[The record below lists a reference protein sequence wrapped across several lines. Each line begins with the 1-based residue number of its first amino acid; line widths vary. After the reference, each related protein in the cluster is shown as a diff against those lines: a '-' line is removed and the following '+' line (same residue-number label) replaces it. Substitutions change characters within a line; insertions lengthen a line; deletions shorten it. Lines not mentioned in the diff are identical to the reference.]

1 MAQSRLKAEV
11 DKWHDFQPDPDAH
24 RRLGPGDVRYLALKG
39 GGGKAW
45 AFLGVLTAFTHQRI
59 PIMVKYGDTY
69 RLNFERIQGVAGTS
83 GGGLIGSLAAVGF
96 TLKDLFRMVSDRNS
110 LKKFFDPAYYGHSR
124 SYLPIATRKGTNPTV
139 SRQKAS
145 PDGSIG
151 DGQEKL
157 RSGIYYE
164 IPSDEELP
172 VSLGPFDLYISGAKH
187 WFIGEDE
194 LKKLAPTYAKHFNG
208 HVKNLLRD
216 GGLSSGLWARHYVGE
231 RISEAL
237 GQANYTFGQ
246 LASSKSYL
254 PKLCLVGTDV
264 ARGGK
269 RTVYFSADSTPDI
282 KIADAMRITM
292 SFPGLFKPV
301 VVGEEPYVWE
311 GVEKFTP
318 NGKNGELP
326 DKLVPGADY
335 WDPTGVYVDGGVSN
349 QLPAHAFDENEIP
362 LNATESGECGLS
374 DGVLALDLQDDMPPE
389 PASNGMELLGNDVL
403 AGLTEIAATD
413 REFRTAK
420 EQGHR
425 LKVPFHPLSL
435 TNFAPGLHE
444 LAQGVLVAAEAT
456 LAYFR
461 IPKPDMVKFLTDRTP
476 IGKGVWAN
484 ARDSRRYAK
493 AIEREREKARNK

>member
-1 MAQSRLKAEV
+1 MGLARYKSDQKG
-11 DKWHDFQPDPDAH
+11 KWQAFQPDA
-24 RRLGPGDVRYLALKG
+24 RRLRPGDVRSLALKG

-45 AFLGVLTAFTHQRI
+45 AFLGVLTAFTHQKVR
-59 PIMVKYGDTY
+59 PPLMVKFRDSY

-96 TLKDLFRMVSDRNS
+96 TLKDLFRMVTSDRDS
-110 LKKFFDPAYYGHSR
+110 LKKFFDPAYYGRSR

-151 DGQEKL
+151 DDQETL
-157 RSGIYYE
+157 RSGIHYKVTGN
-164 IPSDEELP
+164 EELP
-172 VSLGPFDLYISGAKH
+172 VSLGPFDLYTSGAKH

-194 LKKLAPTYAKHFNG
+194 LKKLAPTYEKHFNG

-216 GGLSSGLWARHYVGE
+216 GGLSSGLWARHYAGE

-237 GQANYTFGQ
+237 GKANITFGQ

-269 RTVYFSADSTPDI
+269 RTVYFSADSTPHI

-301 VVGEEPYVWE
+301 VVGKEPYVWE
-311 GVEKFTP
+311 DVKKLAP
-318 NGKNGELP
+318 NGDNGELP

-335 WDPTGVYVDGGVSN
+335 WDPEGVYVDGGVSN

-374 DGVLALDLQDDMPPE
+374 ASVASKRGENPE
-389 PASNGMELLGNDVL
+389 
-403 AGLTEIAATD
+403 
-413 REFRTAK
+413 
-420 EQGHR
+420 
-425 LKVPFHPLSL
+425 
-435 TNFAPGLHE
+435 
-444 LAQGVLVAAEAT
+444 
-456 LAYFR
+456 
-461 IPKPDMVKFLTDRTP
+461 
-476 IGKGVWAN
+476 
-484 ARDSRRYAK
+484 RD
-493 AIEREREKARNK
+493 